1 MAKKISKPAAKAI
14 PKSTKGAAKPMD
26 SDHTLTAI
34 FSYLSILVLIP
45 LLAVKKRD
53 EDIRFHLSQGLTLF
67 IFELIVWVCLMILVQ
82 VPFLGFVFGVI
93 NWIVTMLFIVV
104 SIIAIVKALSGE
116 KWKIPYLDFR
126 IVNLK

>member
-1 MAKKISKPAAKAI
+1 MAKKISKPAAKA
-14 PKSTKGAAKPMD
+14 PQKSSNGAAKPTD

-67 IFELIVWVCLMILVQ
+67 IFELIVCVCLMILSS
-82 VPFLGFVFGVI
+82 VPLLGWFFSAISTLVTILFL
-93 NWIVTMLFIVV
+93 VV

-126 IVNLK
+126 FVNLK